1 MAAQR
6 ETWYSA
12 LELPYGASWDDVR
25 SAFRRLARRYHPD
38 VAGSEWASHFQTIT
52 DAYAS
57 LRAELFGSPSAK
69 AERSVSVARESRIDE
84 ILAGAE
90 REMEDIMR
98 EADRIR
104 REKEKSLLLRL
115 HSRRLDVRLLAMDAL
130 FRLRS
135 TAYAKR

>member
-1 MAAQR
+1 
-6 ETWYSA
+6 
-12 LELPYGASWDDVR
+12 V
-25 SAFRRLARRYHPD
+25 
-38 VAGSEWASHFQTIT
+38 
-52 DAYAS
+52 
-57 LRAELFGSPSAK
+57 K
-69 AERSVSVARESRIDE
+69 AERSASVARESRIDE

>member
-38 VAGSEWASHFQTIT
+38 VAGSEWASHFQVIT

-57 LRAELFGSPSAK
+57 LRAELFGSQSAK
-69 AERSVSVARESRIDE
+69 AAKSASEVKESRIDE

-90 REMEDIMR
+90 QKMEDIMR

-115 HSRRLDVRLLAMDAL
+115 RSRRLDVRLLAMDAL

>member
-6 ETWYSA
+6 ERGIA
-12 LELPYGASWDDVR
+12 PLNPYGASWDDVR
-25 SAFRRLARRYHPD
+25 SAFRRLPG
-38 VAGSEWASHFQTIT
+38 VIIQTWLAGVASHFQTIT

-57 LRAELFGSPSAK
+57 LRAELFGSPSVK
-69 AERSVSVARESRIDE
+69 AERSASVARESRIDE

-90 REMEDIMR
+90 QEMGGIMR